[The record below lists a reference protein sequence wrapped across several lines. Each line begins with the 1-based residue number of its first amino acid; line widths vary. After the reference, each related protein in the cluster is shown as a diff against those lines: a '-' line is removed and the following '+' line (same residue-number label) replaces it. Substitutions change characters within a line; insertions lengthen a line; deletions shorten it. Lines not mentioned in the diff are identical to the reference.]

1 MSKEV
6 TESVVAT
13 IEVPTEA
20 AKEVEIKQEV
30 GLVETRAKEMI
41 ISTDE
46 EYEKAAEF
54 GQQIKTKAKVVT
66 DFFKPMKDSAY
77 QAHKAVCDREKTMLK
92 PLQDAEKTLKKS
104 MTAYLQEKERKRKEL
119 ETKLQ
124 RQAEAERE
132 RMLNKAAALEA
143 EGRTEEAEDVLMDAQ
158 LTESVATQATVIM
171 DIPRAKGVSSGKDWE
186 IEAIDHEKV
195 PVNFSGVEIRP
206 VDEKA
211 IMRLIRASKGKIQIP
226 GIKYKETIKMS
237 IRR

>member
-1 MSKEV
+1 MGKEAQ
-6 TESVVAT
+6 ESVVAT

-30 GLVETRAKEMI
+30 GLVEVRAKEMI
-41 ISTDE
+41 ISTDT
-46 EYEKAAEF
+46 EYEQAAEF

-119 ETKLQ
+119 EAKLQ
-124 RQAEAERE
+124 KEAEAERE
-132 RMLNKAAALEA
+132 RMLNEAADLEA
-143 EGRTEEAEDVLMDAQ
+143 AGKTEEAETVLMEAQ
-158 LTESVATQATVIM
+158 VTESVATKAMVVM
-171 DIPRAKGVSSGKDWE
+171 DVPKARGVSSSKDWE
-186 IEAIDHEKV
+186 IESVDKEKV
-195 PVNFSGVEIRP
+195 PMNFAGVEIRP

-211 IMRLIRASKGKIQIP
+211 ILRLIRASKGSLQIP
-226 GIKYKETIKMS
+226 GIKYAETMKMG